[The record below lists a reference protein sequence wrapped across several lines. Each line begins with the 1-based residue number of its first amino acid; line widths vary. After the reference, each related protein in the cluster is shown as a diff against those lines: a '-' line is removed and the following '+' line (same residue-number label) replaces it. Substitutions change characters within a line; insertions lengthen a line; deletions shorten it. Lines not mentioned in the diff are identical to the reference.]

1 MTFEVREGEI
11 VLPFDPAAM
20 PGDAHLVFIGRVRS
34 PWQSKVDCPKNMNAA
49 RETGQTGSVE
59 IDEAYRGG
67 LDGLAGATHVILL
80 TWFDRSPRN
89 LIVQKPRHA
98 PDTKGVF
105 ALRSPVRPNP
115 IGLHVARLTGLD
127 QAGGVLSLDAIDAI
141 DGTPVIDVKPY
152 YPSVDA
158 FPDASTGKSD
168 N

>member
-1 MTFEVREGEI
+1 MFEVREGE
-11 VLPFDPAAM
+11 VLLQFDPEKM
-20 PGDAHLVFIGRVRS
+20 PGDAHLVFIGRVHS
-34 PWQSKVDCPKNMNAA
+34 PWRSKADCPKNMNAA
-49 RETGQTGSVE
+49 RESGQTGSVE
-59 IDEAYRGG
+59 IDEDYRAG

-89 LIVQKPRHA
+89 LIVQRPRHA

-115 IGLHVARLTGLD
+115 IGLHVARLTGVD
-127 QAGGVLSLDAIDAI
+127 QERGVLSLDAIDAI

-158 FPDASTGKSD
+158 FPDARTGKSD
-168 N
+168 S